1 MIISRGLSTH
11 WISILMYPPMGDP
24 NLQGIV
30 LFRTRFHQNS
40 IREQIVEDL
49 TTIESSHILTD
60 IFGNIRDAME
70 LIFHGI

>member
-11 WISILMYPPMGDP
+11 WISILMYRPMGDP

-30 LFRTRFHQNS
+30 LLRIPDS